1 MLDTRHRLSL
11 LVRKVI
17 IFINYYFSIGV
28 INAVGTERR
37 PKRPKNEDPLKIVL
51 KSLEN
56 RSNTIL
62 A

>member
-17 IFINYYFSIGV
+17 IFINYYFGIDV
-28 INAVGTERR
+28 IYAVGAERR
-37 PKRPKNEDPLKIVL
+37 PTTQKRRPLQNR
-51 KSLEN
+51 LE
-56 RSNTIL
+56 I